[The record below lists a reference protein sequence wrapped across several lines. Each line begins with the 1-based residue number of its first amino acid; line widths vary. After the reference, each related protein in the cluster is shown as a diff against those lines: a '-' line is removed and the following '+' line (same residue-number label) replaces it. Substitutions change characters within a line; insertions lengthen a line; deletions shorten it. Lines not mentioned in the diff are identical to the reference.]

1 MINRAE
7 IQGIDVMTPSQ
18 PSSQTDQLAAEQQA
32 IAQLKQGDIA
42 GLAELVQIYQAEAVH
57 AALLI
62 VRDQGQAEEV
72 VQEAFV
78 RAYRKIGQ
86 FDERRRFA
94 PWFLRI
100 VINAAIKTASA
111 NNRMEPL
118 DEPQGGDR
126 AVEWLIDPHSGPP
139 EIAEKAELN
148 EAVWRA
154 LGQLSPHQR
163 AVVVMRYF
171 LDESEAEMGRGLQR
185 PGSTIK
191 WWLYDARQRLK
202 RMLRPFHEEHDEE
215 VGHEQQ

>member
-1 MINRAE
+1 M
-7 IQGIDVMTPSQ
+7 
-18 PSSQTDQLAAEQQA
+18 QA
-32 IAQLKQGDIA
+32 HQ
-42 GLAELVQIYQAEAVH
+42 VEAVH
-57 AALLI
+57 AAFLI

-72 VQEAFV
+72 VQEAFI

-100 VINAAIKTASA
+100 VINAAMRIASA
-111 NNRMEPL
+111 SNRLEAL
-118 DEPQGGDR
+118 DESQDGNR
-126 AVEWLIDPHSGPP
+126 AMQWLMDPRPGPP
-139 EIAEKAELN
+139 EMAEKAELS
-148 EAVWRA
+148 EAVWHA

-171 LDESEAEMGRGLQR
+171 LDESEAKMGRGLQR

-202 RMLRPFHEEHDEE
+202 RMLSPFHEEHEE
-215 VGHEQQ
+215 VGHERE